1 MPLMN
6 RIDSESP
13 SDVMRWLQSEGAV
26 LWPAFLGSLSL
37 RRSRC
42 VRPNCAACLSGEQH
56 QSYVLYDRAEG
67 RRIAVY
73 VPEELVPQVQRGL
86 ENGSALQDLLHQA
99 APRYIK
105 ALKRQRAEAKQ
116 SGGGGAGSRT
126 VERQVSFADWE
137 LMRQGLRL
145 EPLLQAISDF
155 LDDQKDMIEQVRCDL
170 TRGLKNAETGRSGL
184 TPQQILRSL
193 VLMGLKN
200 RGTLKGPTRAPPQ

>member
-1 MPLMN
+1 MN

-13 SDVMRWLQSEGAV
+13 SDVMGWLQSEAAV

-42 VRPNCAACLSGEQH
+42 VRVNCAACLSGEQH

-86 ENGSALQDLLHQA
+86 DNGRALQNLLHQA

-105 ALKRQRAEAKQ
+105 ALKRERARSKSDDEPLDSVPDHRGYASIGVPRAEDTPR
-116 SGGGGAGSRT
+116 GA
-126 VERQVSFADWE
+126 
-137 LMRQGLRL
+137 
-145 EPLLQAISDF
+145 EPQ
-155 LDDQKDMIEQVRCDL
+155 
-170 TRGLKNAETGRSGL
+170 
-184 TPQQILRSL
+184 
-193 VLMGLKN
+193 
-200 RGTLKGPTRAPPQ
+200 